1 MMIMTD
7 VKGLL
12 DVIAVVDAKLAL
24 EQEAEEFH
32 LKKWGESQT
41 LQSFTVNAMDGCE
54 AIGKQKALIWCRMM
68 LQQQV
73 IKIQESKDA
82 NEDDE

>member
-1 MMIMTD
+1 MMILTD

-24 EQEAEEFH
+24 EQDAEEFH

-41 LQSFTVNAMDGCE
+41 LESFAVNAMGGCE

-68 LQQQV
+68 LQRQV